1 MKRHVELRID
11 AIRFTHKERKRR
23 VQCFDFVEVVQN
35 ESSNSCRG
43 FSSVAAPFFSFA
55 KSLRRRFAAGIF
67 DVIAKH
73 HFFFFARNKQ
83 GTSTIIFVHY
93 LTVISLIFLCSKAFQ
108 LILSPPRGPSSRR
121 TLKDNRLDKAER
133 RDYRGRLLLLGVR
146 RSWSLHQKKIGKPI
160 DNTVKRTMK
169 KIPNKLFTLLRA
181 KSQRFCIKS
190 TSTHSPVFK
199 ERMEKNFLLASTI

>member
-73 HFFFFARNKQ
+73 QFFFLQEFCGLRRCDSLDPSRPLRLADFALA
-83 GTSTIIFVHY
+83 TIFGKSLVPALGDEHAACCIEGGGLEYFEFEY
-93 LTVISLIFLCSKAFQ
+93 LPEVNWKSAESELEWSSSGSSSVLKCS
-108 LILSPPRGPSSRR
+108 I
-121 TLKDNRLDKAER
+121 
-133 RDYRGRLLLLGVR
+133 R
-146 RSWSLHQKKIGKPI
+146 RSG
-160 DNTVKRTMK
+160 
-169 KIPNKLFTLLRA
+169 
-181 KSQRFCIKS
+181 
-190 TSTHSPVFK
+190 
-199 ERMEKNFLLASTI
+199 